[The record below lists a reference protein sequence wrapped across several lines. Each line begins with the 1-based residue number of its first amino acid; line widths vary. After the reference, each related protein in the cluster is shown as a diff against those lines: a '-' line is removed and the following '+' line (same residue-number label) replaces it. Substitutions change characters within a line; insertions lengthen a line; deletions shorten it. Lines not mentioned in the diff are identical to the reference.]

1 MTIPGETCA
10 TSITIRKIPM
20 LTIMTGQPGMTT
32 KKTDR
37 VF

>member
-10 TSITIRKIPM
+10 TSITIRKIP
-20 LTIMTGQPGMTT
+20 LATITTGQPGMTK

-37 VF
+37 AS

>member
-20 LTIMTGQPGMTT
+20 LTIMTGPIGMMMM
-32 KKTDR
+32 KTDR
-37 VF
+37 VV